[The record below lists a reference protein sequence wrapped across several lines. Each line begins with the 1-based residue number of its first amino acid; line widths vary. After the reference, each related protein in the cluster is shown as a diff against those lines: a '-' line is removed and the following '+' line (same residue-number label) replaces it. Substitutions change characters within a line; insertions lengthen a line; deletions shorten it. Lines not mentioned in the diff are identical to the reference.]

1 MRGGPVLVLTGATSG
16 MGLRLA
22 ERLLAATDAHLV
34 VGARSPGR
42 VAETLRDRR
51 DRITV
56 LPLDTARLA
65 SVRKFAADL
74 RTGLGDRRIAA
85 IACNA
90 GVQLVGPKMM
100 TEDGVEATFATNHL
114 GHFALVHALLD
125 RIEPG
130 GIVVSTASGTHSPDD
145 RLARRFG
152 FRGGLFPNAEA
163 VAAGDLDPAA
173 SVGQQGIDRYATS
186 KLCNLLFTAEMARRV
201 PAEQVRFLAY
211 DPGLMPGT
219 GLARDR
225 SAMERFGW
233 TYLMPALRWIVPGVS
248 SPDRSAAVL
257 AELLT
262 ALAGGSASGAYVDF
276 RRRPAAISSDARR
289 QDLAEDL
296 CTVSARLA
304 GLPGAA

>member
-22 ERLLAATDAHLV
+22 ERLLTTTDAHLV
-34 VGARSPGR
+34 IGARSPDR
-42 VAETLRDRR
+42 VAGPFREKRDRV
-51 DRITV
+51 TV

-65 SVRKFAADL
+65 SVRRFVADL
-74 RTGLGDRRIAA
+74 RDRLGERRIAG

-90 GVQLVGPKMM
+90 GVQLVGPKTM

-114 GHFALVHALLD
+114 GHFALVQALLD

-130 GIVVSTASGTHSPDD
+130 GIVVSTASGTHNPDD

-152 FRGGLFPNAEA
+152 FRGGLFPSADA

-173 SVGQQGIDRYATS
+173 SIGQQGIDRYATS
-186 KLCNLLFTAEMARRV
+186 KLCNILYTLEMARRI
-201 PAEQVRFLAY
+201 PADRVRFVAY

-225 SAMERFGW
+225 SALERFGW
-233 TYLMPALRWIVPGVS
+233 TYVMPAMRWILPGVS
-248 SPDRSAAVL
+248 SARQSARTMADR
-257 AELLT
+257 LLMSKE
-262 ALAGGSASGAYVDF
+262 APVSGAYVDF
-276 RRRPAAISSDARR
+276 TGRPAAISADAERR
-289 QDLAEDL
+289 DLARDL
-296 CTVSARLA
+296 FTVSARLA
-304 GLPGAA
+304 GTAP